1 VDGGCTHCGLPLGRS
16 PVRGTVA
23 GEPGRFC
30 CVGCLLAMQVT
41 RARGDAGAAGSL
53 LVRLGIAV
61 FFAMNVMMTSMSS
74 WVPHVYGGSSEA
86 LDGPLFALLR
96 VLAAC
101 FALPVLAILGGPI
114 AAAACAAL
122 RRGRA
127 GSDLLVMLAVLAAY
141 GLSLRNL
148 VAGRSE
154 VYFDT
159 AVMLLVFVTA
169 GRWLEARARAEA
181 GRAIRTVLSPQPAT
195 ARRVVASGI
204 GVGGIEEVPLAALL
218 PGDVVEVAP
227 GAAFPTDGI
236 VVDGEA
242 LVDESALTGESRPV
256 AKGAGSEVAGGT
268 CSIDGRLRV
277 RATAPAA
284 ASAAARIAALIDGAR
299 RERSPAER
307 LADAVAA
314 ALVPVVLAIA
324 LGAGVW
330 WTARAGVEVGVL
342 VAVSVLVVACPCA
355 LGIATPVVVAAGLA
369 RAARRG
375 VVVRSASVLE
385 RAAQAARVVFDKT
398 GTLTEPVPHLVELR
412 LEAGAGIDA
421 RALLAAVAGLE
432 LGLAHPLARAVL
444 AAAHERDVVPR
455 PASEVRVVPGRGVR
469 GVVDGRDLFVGRVAA
484 AAHDTAAAPAPA
496 GVVDAGSLAVVT
508 CGARRLALLRFVE
521 RARRDAA
528 EAVQGLATLGVP
540 VTVLS
545 GDHAV
550 GAIVPEVVAAR
561 DVVSNLDPAGKL
573 RELRALRAALPS
585 SRDAVLMVGDGINDA
600 PALAAADLGIAVAG
614 ATDLAR
620 LTADVVVL
628 GGGPG
633 AVVWLVA
640 HARRV
645 RRVAR
650 QNLAWAFG
658 YNAVAVVL
666 AATGALTPLLA
677 ALAMLTSSL
686 AVLANARRVGAGAA
700 ASEAWVPQEAT
711 AETPDATCDPG
722 TAGWQPQAWR
732 SPGPA

>member
-1 VDGGCTHCGLPLGRS
+1 VSAVEGGCTHCGLPLGRV
-16 PVRGTVA
+16 PLRGTVA
-23 GEPGRFC
+23 GEVGRFC

-41 RARGDAGAAGSL
+41 RARGDAGAAASL

-74 WVPHVYGGSSEA
+74 WVPHVYGGSTEA

-114 AAAACAAL
+114 AAAAWSSL

-127 GSDLLVMLAVLAAY
+127 GSDALVMLAVLAAY
-141 GLSLRNL
+141 ALSLRNV

-159 AVMLLVFVTA
+159 AVMLLVLVTA

-195 ARRVVASGI
+195 ARRVA
-204 GVGGIEEVPLAALL
+204 GGTVEEVALAAIV

-227 GAAFPTDGI
+227 VAAFPTDG
-236 VVDGEA
+236 VVVEGEA
-242 LVDESALTGESRPV
+242 LADESALTGESRAVVKRP
-256 AKGAGSEVAGGT
+256 GSLVAGGT
-268 CSIDGRLRV
+268 CSIDGRLRI

-284 ASAAARIAALIDGAR
+284 RSAAARIAALIDGAR

-307 LADAVAA
+307 LADRVAGM
-314 ALVPVVLAIA
+314 LVPLVLAIA
-324 LGAGVW
+324 LGAGAW
-330 WTARAGVEVGVL
+330 WSARRGLDRGVL
-342 VAVSVLVVACPCA
+342 VGVAVLVVACPCA

-375 VVVRSASVLE
+375 VVVRSAAALE
-385 RAAQAARVVFDKT
+385 RAAHAARVVFDKT
-398 GTLTEPVPHLVELR
+398 GTLTEPVPRLVELR
-412 LEAGAGIDA
+412 LAGDAGLDE
-421 RALLAAVAGLE
+421 RVLLARVAGLE
-432 LGLAHPLARAVL
+432 QGLAHPLARAVL
-444 AAAHERDVVPR
+444 AAADERGVAPCD
-455 PASEVRVVPGRGVR
+455 AHAVRVVPGHGVR
-469 GVVDGRDLFVGRVAA
+469 GTVHGEDLFVGRASHDADAAASTAVVTSGTRRLAVLRFAERVHPDAA
-484 AAHDTAAAPAPA
+484 AAVRAL
-496 GVVDAGSLAVVT
+496 GV
-508 CGARRLALLRFVE
+508 
-521 RARRDAA
+521 
-528 EAVQGLATLGVP
+528 LGVP
-540 VTVLS
+540 VSVLS
-545 GDHAV
+545 GDRAV
-550 GAIVPEVVAAR
+550 GAIVPAVVPAA
-561 DVVSNLDPAGKL
+561 DVIAGLDPEGKL
-573 RELRALRAALPS
+573 DRLRALRSAFRDP
-585 SRDAVLMVGDGINDA
+585 RDALLMVGDGINDA

-633 AVVWLVA
+633 AVPWLVA

-645 RRVAR
+645 QRVAR

-658 YNAVAVVL
+658 YNTVAVVL
-666 AATGALTPLLA
+666 AAAGALTPLLA

-686 AVLANARRVGAGAA
+686 AVLANARRVGAGADATPRTAVARDDATA
-700 ASEAWVPQEAT
+700 ATPSWDAT
-711 AETPDATCDPG
+711 AERAPG
-722 TAGWQPQAWR
+722 AA
-732 SPGPA
+732 